1 MADSSPPN
9 PHRRPSSSDSS
20 TDISV
25 DLESL
30 PPAVDVNV
38 DADSFSEGTIE
49 ISGITVFFPFFFFFF
64 FLIFI
69 LLLRIF
75 FRED

>member
-64 FLIFI
+64 FF
-69 LLLRIF
+69 
-75 FRED
+75 